1 MPDEL
6 PRYWR
11 VFYTAPRA
19 EKKCRDRLND
29 QNIEVFLPT
38 RTVERQ
44 WSDRTK
50 TVVEPL
56 FRSYIFAHVHERE
69 RLTVLRTDGIVRCVA
84 FDGKIARVRDEEI
97 EQLKEYQKHPD
108 RLEVIDMPPPGTEVS
123 ITEGP
128 MKGMRG
134 EVIEHRGSKRLV
146 LRIDA
151 IRQAV
156 SVEISNEAIQTTE
169 T

>member
-1 MPDEL
+1 MPDNP

-19 EKKCRDRLND
+19 EKKCRDRLKD
-29 QNIEVFLPT
+29 QAIDVFLPT
-38 RTVERQ
+38 RKVERQ

-56 FRSYIFAHVHERE
+56 FRSYIFANVNERE
-69 RLTVLRTDGIVRCVA
+69 RLTVLRTNGIVRCVS
-84 FDGKIARVRDEEI
+84 FDGKIARVRREVI
-97 EQLKEYQKHPD
+97 EQLKEYQKHPET
-108 RLEVIDMPPPGTEVS
+108 LEVIDMPPPGTEVTV
-123 ITEGP
+123 TEGP
-128 MKGMRG
+128 MKGMSG
-134 EVIEHRGSKRLV
+134 EVIEHRGKKRLV

-156 SVEISNEAIQTTE
+156 SLEISNEWIQTAE
-169 T
+169 E